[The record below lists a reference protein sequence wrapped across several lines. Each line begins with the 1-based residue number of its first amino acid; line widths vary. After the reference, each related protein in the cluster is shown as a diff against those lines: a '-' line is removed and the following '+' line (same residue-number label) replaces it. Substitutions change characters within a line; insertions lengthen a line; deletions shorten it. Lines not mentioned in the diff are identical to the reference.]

1 MAVPSQLL
9 DQKITT
15 SNSNISFFICRL
27 IRLIVTLPVSTAT
40 KERVFSAMKLNKTRL
55 RNKMEDNFF
64 KKLLGTL
71 Y

>member
-55 RNKMEDNFF
+55 RNKMEVEIF